1 MKNRV
6 TLYSKKIRRKQ
17 RLMAKKNKIK
27 IHTNIDETAS
37 EDKFSEDEISEDKK
51 GEKGDSNKK
60 DATETM
66 DPLKEMEEKLESF
79 KNEASETHDRLLRL
93 AAEFENYKKRS
104 AREMN
109 DFRKFAN
116 ESFVKAMLPVVDNL
130 DRAIESSN
138 NDKHANSSVLE
149 GVNMTLREIL
159 KVFEQYG
166 IKPFE
171 SLGKPFD
178 PSLHQAVMQE
188 DDEAYPENTVTKEL
202 QKGYLIHDRLLR
214 PAMVVVSKKK
224 AASENQ
230 ENSTQK
236 KKNEQGT

>member
-1 MKNRV
+1 
-6 TLYSKKIRRKQ
+6 
-17 RLMAKKNKIK
+17 MAKKSKIK
-27 IHTNIDETAS
+27 IHTNADETAS
-37 EDKFSEDEISEDKK
+37 EDKISEDKISEDRK
-51 GEKGDSNKK
+51 AEKSDSNKK
-60 DATETM
+60 DVKTM
-66 DPLKEMEEKLESF
+66 DPLKEMEEKVESL
-79 KNEASETHDRLLRL
+79 KNEAAESHDRLLRL

-130 DRAIESSN
+130 DRAIESSS
-138 NDKHANSSVLE
+138 NDKHANSSVVE

-171 SLGKPFD
+171 SLGNTFD
-178 PSLHQAVMQE
+178 PSLHQAVTQE
-188 DDEAYPENTVTKEL
+188 DDEAYPENTVSKEL
-202 QKGYLIHDRLLR
+202 QKGYMIHDRLLR

-224 AASENQ
+224 AEPENH
-230 ENSTQK
+230 ETSAQK
-236 KKNEQGT
+236 EEKE